1 MADTLA
7 ANVAETTQ
15 AIITATQELMPQKS
29 VMMNLVERITIPKG
43 HASVQIPRVNP
54 ASLANVLNPT
64 EGDEIVSTSQ
74 FDLTSTTISPTLRVI
89 SYRVSGR
96 AEYFGRDDVVK
107 LVSREIS
114 RAQAQDIDQDLL
126 AEFTNFATANDVGTT
141 NTDLT
146 IATLRTAV
154 RLLQA
159 NPVSAGGPAEGPF
172 HAVISPIGNENL
184 MTNMG
189 LQGVVATATATGMQF
204 IPSGISEEV
213 IRNYMIPQ
221 GHIVGVTLFWDGYMT
236 ENGAG
241 DTLGGMFS
249 KQAIQLVMSKDWD
262 LKVFD
267 ESDWIGPIIRCV
279 ADYDSGV
286 GKYPAWGAQIT
297 MDGA

>member
-7 ANVAETTQ
+7 ANVAESYQ
-15 AIITATQELMPQKS
+15 AIIAATQMLMPQKS
-29 VMMNLVERITIPKG
+29 VMMNLVEKITIPKG
-43 HASVQIPRVNP
+43 HGSVQIPRVNP
-54 ASLANVLNPT
+54 SSLAGVLQPT
-64 EGDEIVSTSQ
+64 EGDEIIATSQ
-74 FDLTSTTISPTLRVI
+74 FDLTSTTLTPTLRVI

-96 AEYFGRDDVVK
+96 AEYFSRDDVVK
-107 LVSREIS
+107 MVSTEIS
-114 RAQAQDIDQDLL
+114 RAQGQDIDQDLL
-126 AEFTNFATANDVGTT
+126 AEITNFSTANDVGST

-146 IATLRTAV
+146 LATLRTAV

-159 NPVSAGGPAEGPF
+159 NPVSAGGPAQAPYF
-172 HAVISPIGNENL
+172 CVISPIANENL

-189 LQGVVATATATGMQF
+189 LQGVVANTSPWIPNGM
-204 IPSGISEEV
+204 SEEI

-221 GHIVGVTLFWDGYMT
+221 NHLVGVTMFWDGYMT

-241 DTLGGMFS
+241 DTLGGMF
-249 KQAIQLVMSKDWD
+249 AREALQLVMSKDWD

-286 GKYPAWGAQIT
+286 GKYTAWGAQIT
-297 MDGA
+297 CDGA

>member
-54 ASLANVLNPT
+54 ASLASVLLPT

-89 SYRVSGR
+89 SYRISGR

-107 LVSREIS
+107 MVSNEIS

-126 AEFTNFATANDVGTT
+126 AEITNFHTSNDVGSS
-141 NTDLT
+141 NTDIT
-146 IATLRTAV
+146 VAVLRTAV

-159 NPVSAGGPAEGPF
+159 NPVSLGGPAEGPF
-172 HAVISPIGNENL
+172 NCVISPIANENL
-184 MTNMG
+184 MTNLG
-189 LQGVVATATATGMQF
+189 LQGVVSSTSPWIPAGM
-204 IPSGISEEV
+204 SEDL

-221 GHIVGVTLFWDGYMT
+221 NQIVGVTLFWDGYMT
-236 ENGAG
+236 ENGSG

-262 LKVFD
+262 LKVYD
-267 ESDWIGPIIRCV
+267 ESNWIGPIIRCV

-286 GKYPAWGAQIT
+286 GKYSAWGSQIT
-297 MDGA
+297 CDGA